1 MSTFSQR
8 LTAFAAVIIA
18 LIAACILTS
27 MWAFMSA
34 FGEVLDDDETAGMVV
49 EVACT
54 DYAADV
60 LDLRAQGYT
69 AKQITQTLTVARGH
83 EEEGS
88 YLFEAC
94 GTPIEI
100 LTASGPVKK

>member
-1 MSTFSQR
+1 MSTLSQR
-8 LTAFAAVIIA
+8 LTALATLTTAFLAVCIIV
-18 LIAACILTS
+18 L
-27 MWAFMSA
+27 MWGFITTLS
-34 FGEVLDDDETAGMVV
+34 ESLDATDDMVV

-54 DYAADV
+54 DYAANV

-100 LTASGPVKK
+100 LTASGPLKGK